1 MRVAEAVE
9 VAGHST
15 ADVAEA
21 APGAAEDETLDRTWR
36 WTPAV
41 LLAATAGYALVVLT
55 AGFYR
60 SGWMLGDIAYHRG
73 VAYTMQAGL
82 WQGEGPFAGL
92 VTYYGGLYPLGIG
105 LVAGARP
112 FDTVLSVVSW
122 PATLLM
128 PLAFLLLGTRLY
140 GRDPLA
146 IAMVVLLGTVG
157 APLHSDRNL
166 VWVDSVLPMGSA
178 FWPLYP
184 RDVALLLLIVGFWAA
199 TSERPLVRMAVTGVV
214 VGLTATFHAQMALLL
229 SWFVAVRF
237 LASCV
242 EQRSPRPFLEGLAAA
257 AIALVASAWWWLP
270 RLTAVRGGGILLAD
284 YPGREPMRLDPVG
297 FIQAFGIVGILAIF
311 GFALMVALWRTHPS
325 WRLIAMWLAAFLP
338 LVLVNRAVP
347 SIELVT
353 ERRIWLVASI
363 GLVAVAANAAVLIAR
378 AIPSRAWRVTLPRA
392 VGAWLVAI
400 AVIAMSVPGTLA
412 TSRVMRGSWIPG
424 NLGAASVD
432 PARWLGVT
440 AQIHR
445 TVQES
450 GPTILAT
457 YDAYAVWA
465 WSFTGAQVP
474 SAWLPGPIKL
484 GFDPEALTGDGYL
497 ERVRRVEAAFD
508 GGPAGICS
516 LRASDGVDVLL
527 LEASGGLV
535 GAYDRTAASPYRV
548 EPRDRSEATIL
559 RVVGPGLTY
568 VDQNAWD
575 MLRLDPGASIELP
588 WGDPAIGRLMIEA
601 RRVGGGEGPLIE
613 VRSGGASYLVYGEGG
628 RFQRLIAD
636 VDGTAGLEIV
646 ALDAL
651 DITRITGFAPWPG
664 AAAGVVSDGLFTVP
678 AADACGG
685 LG

>member
-9 VAGHST
+9 VAGRPT
-15 ADVAEA
+15 AGAEEA
-21 APGAAEDETLDRTWR
+21 ATDDARDEALDRSWR
-36 WTPAV
+36 WTPAI
-41 LLAATAGYALVVLT
+41 LLAATAGFALVVLT

-60 SGWMLGDIAYHRG
+60 SSWMLGDIAYHRG

-92 VTYYGGLYPLGIG
+92 ITYYGGLYPLGLG
-105 LVAGARP
+105 LLAELRP

-146 IAMVVLLGTVG
+146 IAMFVLLGTVG
-157 APLHSDRNL
+157 APLHSDRSL

-184 RDVALLLLIVGFWAA
+184 RDVALSLLIVGFWAA
-199 TSERPLVRMAVTGVV
+199 TSDRPVVRVVVTGIV

-229 SWFVAVRF
+229 SWFVAVTF
-237 LASCV
+237 VAKSL
-242 EQRSPRPFLEGLAAA
+242 EERSPRRFGEGVAAA
-257 AIALVASAWWWLP
+257 AIALVAAAWWWLP
-270 RLTAVRGGGILLAD
+270 RVAAVGAGGILLAD

-325 WRLIAMWLAAFLP
+325 WPLIATWLAAFLP
-338 LVLVNRAVP
+338 LVLLNRAVP

-363 GLVAVAANAAVLIAR
+363 GLVALAANASILVAR
-378 AIPSRAWRVTLPRA
+378 AIPRRAWRIPLPRA
-392 VGAWLVAI
+392 AGAWLVAL
-400 AVIAMSVPGTLA
+400 AVVAMSVPGTQA
-412 TSRVMRGSWIPG
+412 TSRVMRGSWAPG

-440 AQIHR
+440 AEIHR
-445 TVQES
+445 VVEAD
-450 GPTILAT
+450 GPTVLGT

-484 GFDPEALTGDGYL
+484 GFDPERLTGSGYL

-508 GGPAGICS
+508 RGPAGICA
-516 LRASDGVDVLL
+516 LRTSDGVDVLL
-527 LEASGGLV
+527 LDASGGLV
-535 GAYDRTAASPYRV
+535 GSYDRTVGSPYRV

-559 RVVGPGLTY
+559 RTVGPGLTY
-568 VDQNAWD
+568 VDQNSWD
-575 MLRLDPGASIELP
+575 MLRLDLGASIELP
-588 WGDPAIGRLMIEA
+588 WDDRGIRRLIVEA
-601 RRVGGGEGPLIE
+601 RRVGGGSGPLLE
-613 VRSGGASYLVYGEGG
+613 VRSGADSYLVYGEGG
-628 RFQRLIAD
+628 RFQRLVAD
-636 VDGTAGLEIV
+636 VDGLTGLQVV
-646 ALDAL
+646 ALDAV
-651 DITRITGFAPWPG
+651 DITRITGFAAWPG
-664 AAAGVVSDGLFTVP
+664 TQPASDGLF
-678 AADACGG
+678 AAQADEACSGIG
-685 LG
+685 